1 MGGKVVAPRG
11 TRDILGAEA
20 AAFEKIEST
29 ARDLFF
35 YYGYTEIRTPLFES
49 RALFERSVGDD
60 TDIVMKELY
69 AFQDRKGREL
79 ALRPE
84 GTAGVVRAF
93 IEQNIGAAGGVTKL
107 HYSGPMFRYERPQG
121 GRYRQF
127 WQLGCEMFGPAGPT
141 GTGIASADI
150 EMIALAT
157 RFLERLSI
165 PSTTKL
171 NHLGCA
177 SCREAFSAALA
188 AYYRGLSDQ
197 ICPTCRERLER
208 NPLRILDCKVPEC
221 RALAPYAPLL
231 TLCGACSDHLAQVE
245 SGLARMRIPFTRN
258 TRLVRGLDYYTG
270 VVFEMCSDRL
280 GAQDA
285 VLGGGRYDRLVEE
298 LGGAATPAVGFAA
311 GMDRLAM
318 LMEKPEPGAERGRP
332 FFYIVGLGA
341 DAQIEAAV
349 VTQRLR
355 RIYESMT
362 LAMSTRPEWIEQGMR
377 DKSLRAH
384 LKDADRLNAAHVIII
399 GEDELA
405 AKTVILREMSGGHQS
420 IVRIA
425 GLDDNG
431 LRDAVIK
438 AVAELTEVR

>member
-1 MGGKVVAPRG
+1 MGVKLAAPRG

-20 AAFEKIEST
+20 FAFEKIET
-29 ARDLFF
+29 AARDLI
-35 YYGYTEIRTPLFES
+35 YYHGYGEIRTPLFES
-49 RALFERSVGDD
+49 RDLFERSVGDD

-69 AFQDRKGREL
+69 AFQDRKGRDL

-84 GTAGVVRAF
+84 GTAGVVRSY
-93 IEQNIGAAGGVTKL
+93 IEQNLGAGGGVTKL
-107 HYSGPMFRYERPQG
+107 YYSGPMFRYERPQG

-127 WQLGCEMFGPAGPT
+127 WQLGCEMFGAAG
-141 GTGIASADI
+141 SAADL

-165 PSTTKL
+165 HATARI
-171 NHLGCA
+171 NHLGCP
-177 SCREAFSAALA
+177 SCRSAFSAALA
-188 AYYRGLSDQ
+188 AHFRAIAEK

-221 RALAPYAPLL
+221 RALAAGAPLL
-231 TLCGACSDHLAQVE
+231 KLCGACSGHLAQVE
-245 SGLARMRIPFTRN
+245 NGLARMRIAFTRD

-270 VVFEMCSDRL
+270 VVFEMTSDKL

-298 LGGAATPAVGFAA
+298 LGGPATPAVGFAA

-318 LMEKPEPGAERGRP
+318 VMEKPEPGEARARP
-332 FFYIVGLGA
+332 FIYVVGLGPE
-341 DAQIEAAV
+341 AQIEAAV
-349 VTQRLR
+349 LTQRLR
-355 RIYESMT
+355 RIHESMT

-384 LKDADRLNAAHVIII
+384 LKDADRLNAAFVIII
-399 GEDELA
+399 GADEMA
-405 AKTVILREMSGGHQS
+405 SGTFVFREMSGGHQS
-420 IVRIA
+420 IVRSQ

-438 AVAELTEVR
+438 TVAELTEVR